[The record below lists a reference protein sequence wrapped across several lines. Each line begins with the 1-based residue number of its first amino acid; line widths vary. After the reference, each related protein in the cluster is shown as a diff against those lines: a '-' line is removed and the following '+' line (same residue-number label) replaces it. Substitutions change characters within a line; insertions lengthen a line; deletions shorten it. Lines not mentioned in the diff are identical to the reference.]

1 MADAFRFR
9 TAGADDRDAFL
20 DMSREFYASDAVLH
34 DVDPAFHEKAFAE
47 LLRSGTYLTCYIFTC
62 GNQTAGYA
70 LQLPFES
77 CRADLKIVAVRHGVL
92 FIEDRIER
100 AGNGLAVGDIH
111 AAVLVDVQPQE
122 PLSALADIFHVPERT
137 AVRLHDRLGELR
149 HLFGNLQEKTPLPA
163 RKSGETFP
171 TLK

>member
-1 MADAFRFR
+1 MCGSCGFNGHGAVCVARKLADELFRAADGFEQLDRNR
-9 TAGADDRDAFL
+9 TA
-20 DMSREFYASDAVLH
+20 H
-34 DVDPAFHEKAFAE
+34 K
-47 LLRSGTYLTCYIFTC
+47 LLKIRRT
-62 GNQTAGYA
+62 

-111 AAVLVDVQPQE
+111 AAVLVDVQAQE
-122 PLSALADIFHVPERT
+122 PFSALADIFHIPERT
-137 AVRLHDRLGELR
+137 AVRLHDRFCKLR
-149 HLFGNLQEKTPLPA
+149 HLLRYLHEKSPLPA
-163 RKSGETFP
+163 RKSGEQFP